1 MDEALLFIA
10 DFTPYVIGALLLGLT
25 LAVSLPWL
33 WKHPERWFFFVI
45 FTLCIPGIGQTDTAT
60 EGSVFK
66 QISWS
71 GLFALGLLRFLW
83 HEKGRMSFDFS
94 YLPLGLVVLVCYIS
108 LSIAWSPYPAISLRR
123 VVQVIGVLFIGLI
136 VARQA
141 LQGQGLL
148 AQSQWP
154 VGLFILFGLASA
166 VVSPDIAFDS
176 DRAMRG
182 ISSHK
187 NTWGQFSLMAGLIY
201 LSALSERHGKQR
213 MLLLAAMLGL
223 SALSILLSRSTTSLL
238 CFLFIAGTLTVWAI
252 LTRWGVTGKI
262 LLTGLVALIL
272 IALHVYFVS
281 TGELPFERLSKLVYS
296 STGKNETLT
305 GRDFLWYL
313 MQVEIARHPWLGTGF
328 GGFWTGTEGASGAL
342 VARLDWGPPQQAHNG
357 YLDVINEIGFVGM
370 GLLAI
375 TLLIH
380 VANIA
385 HLSRRC
391 EYSHAFFHGSLLI
404 AALFINYTETSLLRT
419 THFWWIA
426 ICVSIVEVHVRLRHA
441 SLVSAPSTG
450 TVLKPAS
457 ATPHPSGN
465 LLPR

>member
-1 MDEALLFIA
+1 MDEILLFIA
-10 DFTPYVIGALLLGLT
+10 DFTPYVVGALLLGLV
-25 LAVSLPWL
+25 LATSLPWL
-33 WKHPERWFFFVI
+33 WKHPERWLFFVI

-71 GLFALGLLRFLW
+71 GLFAVGLLRFLW
-83 HEKGRMSFDFS
+83 NEKGRMSFDFS
-94 YLPLGLVVLVCYIS
+94 YLPLSLVVLVCYVS

-123 VVQVIGVLFIGLI
+123 VVQVIGVLLI
-136 VARQA
+136 ALLVARQA

-148 AQSQWP
+148 TQSQWP
-154 VGLFILFGLASA
+154 VGLFILLGLAVA
-166 VVSPDIAFDS
+166 ALSPETAFDD

-213 MLLLAAMLGL
+213 MMLLAAMLGF

-238 CFLFIAGTLTVWAI
+238 CFLFIAGTLTIWAI

-262 LLTGLVALIL
+262 LLTSLVAVILVALH
-272 IALHVYFVS
+272 AYFV
-281 TGELPFERLSKLVYS
+281 TNGELPFERLSKLVYS

-313 MQVEIARHPWLGTGF
+313 MQQEIARHPWLGTGF

-370 GLLAI
+370 
-375 TLLIH
+375 TLLGLVLLNH
-380 VANIA
+380 AVNVFR
-385 HLSRRC
+385 LSRRG
-391 EYSHAFFHGSLLI
+391 EHSHAFFHGSLLI
-404 AALFINYTETSLLRT
+404 AVLFINYTETSLLRT

-426 ICVSIVEVHVRLRHA
+426 LCTSIVEAHVRLRK
-441 SLVSAPSTG
+441 AP
-450 TVLKPAS
+450 A
-457 ATPHPSGN
+457 ATAT
-465 LLPR
+465 LPTAAVPT